1 MGRNEQKVRASRIG
15 VVCVALAGVALG
27 FGMDESD
34 ARAEGLSR
42 SDKLRVLYS
51 NQFAF
56 DRRGVP
62 LITIGIVTG
71 AREVTLEGSRGLR
84 VLPDGEDGS
93 EVRGGARWKVVLKRS
108 TKAQIEHY
116 VVLDRAP
123 MTKFTQLTKSRDV
136 WKGRGVSAKVIE
148 VGTIFGIKGRVFD
161 NRAFALVEGPF
172 KSRRQ
177 AQRRAERHLA
187 GKWVDKVR
195 TLRQLAK
202 RPSATL
208 EAIDLSTQ
216 TRIRL
221 RDAVWFAPGSSKGVV
236 SVHSI
241 TGRST
246 GGARSMGKKYW
257 GQLTVTVDRNGRLAV
272 VNAVPAD
279 KLLAGLVPAEI
290 FPSAPSAA
298 LQAQAVAAR
307 SDLLAKIGTRH
318 FVDPYLICSW
328 QHCQVYRGAGHEH
341 PRTTDAVVATRG
353 LVLAHK
359 GGGLVDAV
367 YHAVSGGFTENNEHV
382 WPGSPDPVL
391 RGKLDGQGPKM
402 NSFRGGIGEHN
413 IRRWLAFRPPSWTAR
428 SGLNSNKVRWR
439 VTRSAALISAKVKHL
454 NIGPV
459 TAIKVLSRGRSG
471 RANLVEVGGALGKGR
486 LRGEL
491 TIRRAFGNLRSSMF
505 IVEPVRGAN
514 GAVRSFRFTGG
525 GWGHGVG
532 MCQTGA
538 VGMAKAGRRFQQIL
552 RHYYSH
558 IDIRR
563 LY

>member
-1 MGRNEQKVRASRIG
+1 MV
-15 VVCVALAGVALG
+15 LAGVMLG
-27 FGMDESD
+27 SGLVERG
-34 ARAEGLSR
+34 AHAEGLSR

-62 LITIGIVTG
+62 LITIGILEG

-93 EVRGGARWKVVLKRS
+93 EVRGGSRWKISLQRS
-108 TKAQIEHY
+108 TKAKIEHY

-123 MTKFTQLTKSRDV
+123 MAAFTQLTKTRDV
-136 WKGRGVSAKVIE
+136 WKSRGVTSKVIE

-161 NRAFALVEGPF
+161 NRAFALVQGPF
-172 KSRRQ
+172 TTRRQ
-177 AQRRAERHLA
+177 AQRRAERHLQR
-187 GKWVDKVR
+187 GWVSKVR
-195 TLRQLAK
+195 TLRQLAR

-208 EAIDLSTQ
+208 IAVDLSTK

-221 RDAVWFAPGSSKGVV
+221 RDAVWFAPGSFRGVV
-236 SVHSI
+236 SV
-241 TGRST
+241 RSVE
-246 GGARSMGKKYW
+246 GRSMGKKYW
-257 GQLTVTVDRNGRLAV
+257 GQLTVTVDRHGRLAV

-298 LQAQAVAAR
+298 LQAQSVAAR

-382 WPGSPDPVL
+382 WPGAPDPVL
-391 RGKLDGQGPKM
+391 RGKLDGDGAKM
-402 NSFRGGIGEHN
+402 NAFRGGITEQN
-413 IRRWLAFRPPSWTAR
+413 IHRWLAFRPRSWTAR
-428 SGLNSNKVRWR
+428 SGLNSTKVRWR
-439 VTRSAALISAKVKHL
+439 VTRSAALISSKVKHL
-454 NIGPV
+454 GVGPV

-471 RANLVEVGGALGKGR
+471 RANLVEVRGALGRGK

-505 IVEPVRGAN
+505 IVETVRGAS
-514 GAVRSFRFTGG
+514 GAVTSFRFTGG

-538 VGMAKAGRRFQQIL
+538 IGMAKAGRRFAQIL
-552 RHYYSH
+552 RHYYSLV
-558 IDIRR
+558 DIRR